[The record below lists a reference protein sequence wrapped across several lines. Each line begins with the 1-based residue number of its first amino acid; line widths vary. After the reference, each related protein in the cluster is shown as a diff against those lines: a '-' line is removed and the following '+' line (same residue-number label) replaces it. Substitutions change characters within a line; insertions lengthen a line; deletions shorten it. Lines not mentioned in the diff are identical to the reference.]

1 MKSDRMNREKKKQII
16 WAVILTSAIILF
28 FATGCKPKQIVT
40 EKVVTK
46 VDSSAIIS
54 LQQQVSARNIL
65 IEIMNADLQ
74 TIREENVRLQG
85 KVSKHEINYDTA
97 APLKPDGTYP
107 KASETITE
115 SRTTIEK
122 KIEEFETLK
131 QEYRREA
138 ESLTRKN
145 ENLELTIKTL
155 REENKDL
162 KEKITPTTGFNF
174 RLFFWGVGVGA
185 LLFFVLLISLRRV
198 RAMLKIGLF

>member
-1 MKSDRMNREKKKQII
+1 MKLETKHKEII
-16 WAVILTSAIILF
+16 WCIILTLGLIIF

-85 KVSKHEINYDTA
+85 EVSKHEINYDTA

-145 ENLELTIKTL
+145 ENLELTIKKL

-174 RLFFWGVGVGA
+174 RLFFVGVGVGV
-185 LLFFVLLISLRRV
+185 LLFFVLLIILKRV
-198 RAMLKIGLF
+198 RSTLKI

>member
-1 MKSDRMNREKKKQII
+1 MEKGKRKQII
-16 WAVILTSAIILF
+16 WAIILASAIILF

-85 KVSKHEINYDTA
+85 EVSKHEINYDTA

-174 RLFFWGVGVGA
+174 RLFFWGVGVGV
-185 LLFFVLLISLRRV
+185 LLFFVLLILLKRV
-198 RAMLKIGLF
+198 RSMLKIGLF